1 MKTFF
6 PIIGDEKRDK
16 IYRSQ
21 MLSWIAIAFIFF
33 LSLYRPDFQWMV
45 NWLILPFVLMMTFID
60 FSTFLLFKNHVIND
74 DKTIQQSE
82 EFKELFSRDN
92 MKKIMD
98 ATENSY
104 YYEVKSISNA
114 ITFSILL
121 IPQIGLAGAAVA
133 IFINTVFINL
143 ISSVQMR
150 NKYTLNFLEASI
162 RTKLRC

>member
-16 IYRSQ
+16 IYRSK
-21 MLSWIAIAFIFF
+21 MLSWIAIASIFF

-82 EFKELFSRDN
+82 EFKEIFSRDN
-92 MKKIMD
+92 MKKIID

-121 IPQIGLAGAAVA
+121 ILDYHFFAFIIGAF
-133 IFINTVFINL
+133 FIYEYFVIIPFIKNY
-143 ISSVQMR
+143 IEIKR
-150 NKYTLNFLEASI
+150 
-162 RTKLRC
+162 